1 MYASRL
7 RLQPVEER
15 LPRKTEVRAIVVGRD
30 AALVAPPDAG
40 GVPVR
45 LELGGELVRATRGRA
60 AGKHD
65 LAAHA
70 RGLGKQLCHLPGRG
84 LLVVRDDQLDVPRL
98 HGAPAASSRDRS
110 IAASSAAANAAA
122 PSRGGNHVSP
132 TSPLLLREYATTR
145 WSRITGGGTSRF
157 PPSPL
162 PRGNGDRV
170 TVRRRRAPAT
180 APSPPGS
187 RSETLPG
194 RRPARARG
202 LRGSSCRPAT

>member
-40 GVPVR
+40 GIPVR

-145 WSRITGGGTSRF
+145 WSRITGGRG
-157 PPSPL
+157 PPGPPPPPPPP
-162 PRGNGDRV
+162 PRERGP
-170 TVRRRRAPAT
+170 RRAPRGPPPPPPPPRSRCRN
-180 APSPPGS
+180 AP
-187 RSETLPG
+187 
-194 RRPARARG
+194 
-202 LRGSSCRPAT
+202 